1 MSTEI
6 DVEAPECLDARI
18 MDCQPKSGWK
28 GGSRMVM
35 IAMLALFSLLAC
47 ADLYANVAREA
58 ESKLKIQL
66 LENAMLVQLKT
77 LKSELGQTLNDLVA
91 QDQEISKMATLIED
105 LKEQTMELTQEKD
118 ELLAS
123 LVAVEKARKADL
135 EELRAVHVSELEKRS
150 MPSGVCE
157 NSRAQTKRDEPLW
170 SASDKQ
176 SEIDRL
182 NEELDNLEGEL
193 ENAIIAKWNAL
204 EQLQSCQQ
212 GESVAEITPMP
223 RKSAFEQNVL
233 AAKAALANSDNS
245 DDEPPFQPSDIE
257 ALNRETLEVDEAPD
271 DSQLRQNSPAPMPQG
286 PGHNP
291 TENDFNAVAAS

>member
-1 MSTEI
+1 MS
-6 DVEAPECLDARI
+6 VSFALCLAPYLPTLGVLHGSCVYSRDNVQSRLFVMTVCNRI
-18 MDCQPKSGWK
+18 TFEMTFFLQ
-28 GGSRMVM
+28 
-35 IAMLALFSLLAC
+35 
-47 ADLYANVAREA
+47 
-58 ESKLKIQL
+58 
-66 LENAMLVQLKT
+66 
-77 LKSELGQTLNDLVA
+77 
-91 QDQEISKMATLIED
+91 
-105 LKEQTMELTQEKD
+105 
-118 ELLAS
+118 
-123 LVAVEKARKADL
+123 
-135 EELRAVHVSELEKRS
+135 
-150 MPSGVCE
+150 
-157 NSRAQTKRDEPLW
+157 PLW